1 MCVYLGILTG
11 FVTGCFAKPL
21 LAPFILELT
30 VYKGNSV
37 LLIMTPISGYVYV
50 LAALLAGLYTQNLSV
65 NTMVIHTHTAVGCG
79 MLFHYNQVLFLSG
92 FLDTSWQCP
101 GFSVSVGLI
110 LLKFQKRS
118 RLT

>member
-1 MCVYLGILTG
+1 MHLGILTG

-21 LAPFILELT
+21 LAPFTLELT

-65 NTMVIHTHTAVGCG
+65 NTMVIHTHTLLLGVGCFFTTTKCSFC
-79 MLFHYNQVLFLSG
+79 LVF
-92 FLDTSWQCP
+92 
-101 GFSVSVGLI
+101 
-110 LLKFQKRS
+110 
-118 RLT
+118 